1 MKKLE
6 QEGLFGGGLVPV
18 NTLEMVNRYNA
29 CLQDIGIEPTGL
41 DSFSIDGIGWSPEI
55 AAEKKDNFFLSHGG
69 ANQFAVILSPA
80 QHNKPIYFPFYS
92 FSRDLM
98 NAVFERHLRQIADIT
113 RETAIWLDIDQE
125 ISHYLSPLDLLL
137 LDSIC
142 IRVYTVNKIM
152 DAAKKQ
158 KALIR
163 KFTNDENAWFDLKL
177 RQEIIKSAKKHGD
190 LRFRSVQIPDISFND
205 TRSFYTMAFDGIYVF
220 RDVLKTEKNMLILEN
235 EELVK
240 ELGQDIKGVF
250 SLSDRYL
257 FSSLFREGLLTYNL
271 SYYYDNPESLN
282 IKKECIFVNLMAK
295 HFFEV
300 DCTQL
305 NPGQKRGYV
314 RQLQKHLPKEFFDLE
329 RLAKQI
335 ANKEAN
341 YFMNLSYDMSSI
353 LMYPNQ
359 SLPQPV
365 QNMLWQLITETVP
378 LDIILLYTYNKS
390 KFFELYQTWG
400 QNKKNWAFKMLKEHY
415 GPLNGKSRRE
425 DDWRE

>member
-18 NTLEMVNRYNA
+18 NTLEMINRYNA
-29 CLQDIGIEPTGL
+29 CLKDIGIVPTDL
-41 DSFSIDGIGWSPEI
+41 DRFSIDGIGWSPEI
-55 AAEKKDNFFLSHGG
+55 AAEKKDNFYLSHGG
-69 ANQFAVILSPA
+69 ANQFAIILTPA
-80 QHNKPIYFPFYS
+80 QHNKPVYFPFYS

-98 NAVFERHLRQIADIT
+98 NVVFERHLRQIADIT

-152 DAAKKQ
+152 DAAKYQ
-158 KALIR
+158 KNLIR
-163 KFTNDENAWFDLKL
+163 KFTNDDNAWFDLGL
-177 RQEIIKSAKKHGD
+177 RREIIKTAKIHGD

-220 RDVLKTEKNMLILEN
+220 RDILKTEKTMLILEN
-235 EELVK
+235 EELIK
-240 ELGQDIKGVF
+240 ELGQDVKGVF
-250 SLSDRYL
+250 SISDVYL
-257 FSSLFREGLLTYNL
+257 FSTLSREGLITHNL
-271 SYYYDNPESLN
+271 SYYYNNPEIIN
-282 IKKECIFVNLMAK
+282 IKKECIFMNLMSR
-295 HFFEV
+295 HFFEI
-300 DCTQL
+300 DYTQL
-305 NPGQKRGYV
+305 NPGQKRGYA
-314 RQLQKHLPKEFFDLE
+314 RQLEKYLPKEFFELE

-335 ANKEAN
+335 ANKDAN
-341 YFMNLSYDMSSI
+341 YFMNLSYEVSRI

-359 SLPQPV
+359 SLPLSV
-365 QNMLWQLITETVP
+365 QNILWQLITETNP
-378 LDIILLYTYNKS
+378 LDIVLLYQYNKS

-400 QNKKNWAFKMLKEHY
+400 QNRRKWAFVMLKKYY